1 MVKTMHYSINV
12 SSLFRLFEKV
22 DHWIN
27 KEDQTDNDAK
37 KRLDDANQVTQ
48 QYILIYRIFI

>member
-1 MVKTMHYSINV
+1 M
-12 SSLFRLFEKV
+12 FRLFEKV

-37 KRLDDANQVTQ
+37 KRLDDATQVSDEDDP
-48 QYILIYRIFI
+48 LDFNYRVTHSDFVEMSF